1 MQAAGPVQWLAG
13 QARQAYGIWYGGT
26 TVTEVPERE
35 AAGAAAPA
43 EQLQQPAQEGTPQA
57 EAPAAG
63 TSELEALRTELERE
77 RARLQ
82 ECLERWTRA
91 QADLANLRRRTQA
104 ELENMQRYATA
115 ELITELLPVL
125 DSFDRAFAALPAEL
139 RHFTWIEGVWHIN
152 VLLRAVLQ
160 RRGLEQIDAL
170 GKPFDPFQHEAVLRE
185 EGPAGEEVVVS
196 VLQPGYKLHER
207 VLRPALV
214 KVGPRPQPA
223 PERAEQPR
231 PAATETAAQT
241 PAPEQQPAPADE

>member
-1 MQAAGPVQWLAG
+1 M
-13 QARQAYGIWYGGT
+13 
-26 TVTEVPERE
+26 TEVPERE
-35 AAGAAAPA
+35 AGGTATPP
-43 EQLQQPAQEGTPQA
+43 QQPQQPAQEGTAQPETQ
-57 EAPAAG
+57 APAG
-63 TSELEALRTELERE
+63 SELDALRAELERE
-77 RARLQ
+77 RGRLQ

-152 VLLRAVLQ
+152 ALLRAVLQ
-160 RRGLEQIDAL
+160 RRGLEQIEAL
-170 GKPFDPFQHEAVLRE
+170 GKPFDPFLHEAVLRE
-185 EGPAGEEVVVS
+185 EAPSGEEVVIS

-214 KVGPRPQPA
+214 KLGPRPQAAPA
-223 PERAEQPR
+223 QPEQPQ
-231 PAATETAAQT
+231 PAAAETAAQT
-241 PAPEQQPAPADE
+241 TASEQEPAPPAGE